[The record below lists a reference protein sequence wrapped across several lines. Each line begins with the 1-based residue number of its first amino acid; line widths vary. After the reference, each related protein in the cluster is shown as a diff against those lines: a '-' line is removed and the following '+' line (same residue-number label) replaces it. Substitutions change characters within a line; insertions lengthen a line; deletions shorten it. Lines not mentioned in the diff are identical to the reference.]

1 MSIRLARDRSDGRGG
16 FTVVEAVVALL
27 LGWGIVYMGLS
38 TLAMQRRHQ
47 LSMTSSAEWLATRR
61 VARHVLGREARAD
74 EGSGGWTLSADSLAL
89 RAYRGHA
96 LICPGGLPSA
106 DVLVRIRGVRMA
118 DPGKDSVLLMGHGG
132 RTRVVALLSRL
143 VVDVPCPG
151 ALGPAT
157 ERWRLS
163 ADVPPGAVV
172 GRYFERGAYH
182 LSGRAL
188 RYRRGAGG
196 RQPLTPEALAS
207 PSGAFTWRPEGI
219 EVWLEKRARAS
230 SAADTLL
237 LLLPGRG
244 RLDP

>member
-1 MSIRLARDRSDGRGG
+1 
-16 FTVVEAVVALL
+16 VALL

-38 TLAMQRRHQ
+38 TLAKQRGHQ
-47 LSMTSSAEWLATRR
+47 RAMTSSAEWLATRR
-61 VARHVLGREARAD
+61 VARHLLGWEARASD
-74 EGSGGWTLSADSLAL
+74 GRRRWTVSADSAAL

-106 DVLVRIRGVRMA
+106 DVLVSVRGVRRA

-132 RTRVVALLSRL
+132 GPRAVALVSRT
-143 VVDVPCPG
+143 VVEVPCPG
-151 ALGPAT
+151 ALVPAT
-157 ERWRLS
+157 ERWKLS
-163 ADVPPGAVV
+163 ADVPPGTVV

-207 PSGAFTWRPEGI
+207 PSSAFTPRPGGI
-219 EVWLEKRARAS
+219 GALLEERALAP

-237 LLLPGRG
+237 LLLPQRG
-244 RLDP
+244 RLHP